1 MTSSGVASGWTHS
14 KGSMPSKPKKVRR
27 QAPKAVAPHL
37 TRSELRAALQIWPIV
52 MSEATDE
59 WAKEFAFSIWNQSA
73 EPGWLPSPK
82 QSRVIRK
89 MCRETK
95 VPDNRTKS
103 GSGKK

>member
-1 MTSSGVASGWTHS
+1 MNSSGVASGWTHS
-14 KGSMPSKPKKVRR
+14 KGSMSPKPKGVRR
-27 QAPKAVAPHL
+27 QAPKVVAPNL

-73 EPGWLPSPK
+73 EPGWLPSLK

-95 VPDNRTKS
+95 VPHRRP
-103 GSGKK
+103 